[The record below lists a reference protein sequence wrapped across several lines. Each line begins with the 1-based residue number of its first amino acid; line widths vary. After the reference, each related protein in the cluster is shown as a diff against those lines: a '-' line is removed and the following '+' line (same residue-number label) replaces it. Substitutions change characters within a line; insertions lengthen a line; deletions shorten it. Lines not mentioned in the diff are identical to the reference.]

1 MLSFFSCS
9 IANID
14 AAIGRQQQM
23 KKTNDAKKSMDEH
36 DESNIASGSGSASK
50 AASKEEDDVYEFKTT
65 PKDSSSSSGD
75 DKSDGGKG
83 SDKSSDE
90 KSDEQGT
97 KRSYSDIE
105 GEADDE
111 VKRKKRNTEGSTSK
125 DLTKSSTN
133 RPLSQRQEKNSKFHG
148 AAAKSSNLTSKN
160 VSTLDRKS
168 PCASPKPMSTKT
180 DSDVEMDDK
189 NMGGDSFNAAG
200 PKVPPLKIVIPQQTS
215 NPDQEMGTRNGKNI
229 LTRNNAALPYVV
241 ASSSNS
247 NDSADKE
254 SASSR
259 CTSPSDSTKSTD
271 DKKTGT
277 ALTGE
282 EQKQQQRVLRSS
294 NRGCSSV
301 DRGSNNS
308 SPQLQSSSPSPAP
321 VTQTTTTTTSTS
333 TSSSSSSSTA
343 SSSVATR
350 VESTKPATTTAAQ
363 SGSSTTVD
371 ASTATANTNTASP
384 SNPLNT
390 ETEPTNAP
398 SPSASSTSSTK
409 ESSQNTADL
418 HPRKR
423 KIRASKDENKQVS
436 QTSITNSSS
445 SSSSSS
451 STTQSNTNNNDQNEN
466 TTNTEVPHP
475 HDQPITNCYQMYLNI
490 RKQIERRQR
499 NLFPVQPKPP
509 QGFKDYLLNRRTYVL
524 AGKTPMESNSGF
536 PINLSSQLRDLFTQ
550 QEKERHKLKMQH
562 VVEKEKLVLSVEQEI
577 LRVHGR
583 AARAL
588 ANQSLPFSACTILKD
603 EEVYNIITPEQEEKD
618 RNARSRYNGRLFLS
632 WLQDVDD
639 KWEKIKVHFLLTN
652 YFFVFF
658 SLFIRFHLFCLSLSL
673 CRKRWCCGIT
683 MKPKACMPCKKWN
696 GNGK

>member
-1 MLSFFSCS
+1 MTENDNLLQTWHQTLLIAFLPTPFNFNSEHNEIVEMNLTLLIRINFFVSFSAG
-9 IANID
+9 ITD
-14 AAIGRQQQM
+14 AAISRQQQM
-23 KKTNDAKKSMDEH
+23 KKASDAKKSMDEH
-36 DESNIASGSGSASK
+36 DETNIASGSGSTSK
-50 AASKEEDDVYEFKTT
+50 VASKEEDDVYEFKTT

-97 KRSYSDIE
+97 KRSYSDVE
-105 GEADDE
+105 GDADDE
-111 VKRKKRNTEGSTSK
+111 VKRKKRNTESTSK
-125 DLTKSSTN
+125 DLNKTTTN

-148 AAAKSSNLTSKN
+148 AAVKTSNLTSKN

-189 NMGGDSFNAAG
+189 NMGGDSFSAAG

-229 LTRNNAALPYVV
+229 STRNSAALPYVV

-271 DKKTGT
+271 DKKPGT
-277 ALTGE
+277 TLTGE
-282 EQKQQQRVLRSS
+282 EQKQQRVLRSS

-321 VTQTTTTTTSTS
+321 VTQTSTTTTATSTS
-333 TSSSSSSSTA
+333 TT
-343 SSSVATR
+343 SSVTTR
-350 VESTKPATTTAAQ
+350 VDSTKPATPAAQ

-371 ASTATANTNTASP
+371 TCATTTNTSTASP

-436 QTSITNSSS
+436 IFNSIVFLKKIH
-445 SSSSSS
+445 
-451 STTQSNTNNNDQNEN
+451 SN
-466 TTNTEVPHP
+466 
-475 HDQPITNCYQMYLNI
+475 C
-490 RKQIERRQR
+490 
-499 NLFPVQPKPP
+499 
-509 QGFKDYLLNRRTYVL
+509 
-524 AGKTPMESNSGF
+524 
-536 PINLSSQLRDLFTQ
+536 
-550 QEKERHKLKMQH
+550 
-562 VVEKEKLVLSVEQEI
+562 
-577 LRVHGR
+577 
-583 AARAL
+583 
-588 ANQSLPFSACTILKD
+588 
-603 EEVYNIITPEQEEKD
+603 
-618 RNARSRYNGRLFLS
+618 
-632 WLQDVDD
+632 
-639 KWEKIKVHFLLTN
+639 LT
-652 YFFVFF
+652 
-658 SLFIRFHLFCLSLSL
+658 CL
-673 CRKRWCCGIT
+673 I
-683 MKPKACMPCKKWN
+683 
-696 GNGK
+696 